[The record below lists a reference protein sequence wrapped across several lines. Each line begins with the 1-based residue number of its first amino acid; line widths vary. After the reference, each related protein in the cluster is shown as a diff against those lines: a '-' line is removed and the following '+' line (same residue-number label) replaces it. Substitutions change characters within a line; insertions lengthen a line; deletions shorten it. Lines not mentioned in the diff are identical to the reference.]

1 MRTHS
6 PTETYDF
13 WFNNSEFDEH
23 DQFGSEYY
31 VNDFYKNI
39 VYNLDI
45 PEDGYIVVAG
55 THRSVS
61 FDLLCERFGKDRCVG
76 FDLYN
81 PNEHPSVKIKDCL
94 ELSEEDNIP
103 IAFAHNDVGSLSH
116 TPEVKIHTHKWI
128 TSNIVDGGYVMG
140 NNNLNRAKFK
150 FEEYMQENGFENT
163 QFENL
168 DSNKF
173 DLSSFPKERIEG
185 YMLSR
190 KK

>member
-55 THRSVS
+55 THKAVS
-61 FDLLCERFGKDRCVG
+61 FDLLCERFGKDRCIG

-173 DLSSFPKERIEG
+173 DLSSFHKERIEG

-190 KK
+190 RI

>member
-45 PEDGYIVVAG
+45 PENGYIVVAG
-55 THRSVS
+55 THRAVS
-61 FDLLCERFGKDRCVG
+61 FDLLCERFGKDRCIG